1 MVDVHLLFMLVNIEL
16 RDVLTQKV
24 LQHTSREYSFNIG
37 NPSDAGC
44 EFVSRWLDSV
54 LRKMYISVNTSL
66 ELSVV
71 FCNIDKSDD
80 NKQLVIDGIEIF

>member
-1 MVDVHLLFMLVNIEL
+1 MFDVHLLIMLVNIEL
-16 RDVLTQKV
+16 RDVLSQKV
-24 LQHTSREYSFNIG
+24 LQHTSRDYAFNVS

-54 LRKMYISVNTSL
+54 IRQMHNSVNTSL

-71 FCNIDKSDD
+71 FSNIDKSED
-80 NKQLVIDGIEIF
+80 NKQLVIDGIDIF